1 MASQILPE
9 GWVKSARP
17 DGTTV
22 YMCGDDETK
31 RFPKIPCEL
40 KLLPGWEHT
49 LSKSTGER
57 YYTCKA
63 GNGGKGITQWILPK
77 EPCTATAQAVKGKPK
92 PVGSSSVGTAS
103 VASSLG
109 SPVGSPIAV
118 ASPNAINV
126 TVSMPNGPKKFQVTP
141 TKGGKYKKTRRNKAN
156 KANKNKSKKS
166 RKNRNKKSAV

>member
-9 GWVKSARP
+9 GWVNSARP
-17 DGTTV
+17 DGTVV
-22 YMCGDDETK
+22 YMCGEDETK
-31 RFPKIPCEL
+31 RFPNIPCEL

-77 EPCTATAQAVKGKPK
+77 EPCTAAAQAVKGKPK
-92 PVGSSSVGTAS
+92 PLGESSVGTAS

-109 SPVGSPIAV
+109 SPMGSPMPSA
-118 ASPNAINV
+118 NAISV

-141 TKGGKYKKTRRNKAN
+141 TKGGKYKKTRRNKA
-156 KANKNKSKKS
+156 KANKNKSNKSKKS
-166 RKNRNKKSAV
+166 RKNRNKK